1 MSFRDIDFA
10 APRGPSL
17 PVWVGL
23 IAVLLL
29 LGSGGYRA
37 LRQQQALDAVQAQLA
52 RHRQEEVARATVP
65 TPQRPLPDKERVK
78 AVNEAIGSLNVPW
91 PSILAAIETALPSG
105 VALMRVEPRP
115 ADRVVLLTAQADDM
129 VSLLDFMA
137 TLSGTAPF
145 TRARPVRQEQL
156 ADAAGGARKQAT
168 FEVRWEAA
176 P

>member
-1 MSFRDIDFA
+1 VSFRDIDFA

-17 PVWVGL
+17 SVWVGL

-37 LRQQQALDAVQAQLA
+37 LLRQQALDAMQAQLA
-52 RHRQEEVARATVP
+52 RHRQEEAARAAVP
-65 TPQRPLPDKERVK
+65 APQRPAPDKERVK
-78 AVNEAIGSLNVPW
+78 AINEAIDSLNVPW
-91 PSILAAIETALPSG
+91 PAILTAVETALPSG

-115 ADRVVLLTAQADDM
+115 VDRVFLLTAQADDM
-129 VSLLDFMA
+129 PPLIDFMS

-145 TRARPVRQEQL
+145 IRARPVRQEQL
-156 ADAAGGARKQAT
+156 TDATSARKQAT

>member
-1 MSFRDIDFA
+1 VSFLDIDFA

-17 PVWVGL
+17 PVSVGL

-29 LGSGGYRA
+29 LASGGYRA

-65 TPQRPLPDKERVK
+65 APQRPVPDKERVK

-91 PSILAAIETALPSG
+91 PSILAAVETALPSG

-129 VSLLDFMA
+129 APLLDFMA
-137 TLSGTAPF
+137 TLSSTAPF
-145 TRARPVRQEQL
+145 TRTRPVRQEQL
-156 ADAAGGARKQAT
+156 ADATGARKQAT
-168 FEVRWEAA
+168 FEVRWEAV

>member
-65 TPQRPLPDKERVK
+65 APQRPVPDKERVK

-91 PSILAAIETALPSG
+91 PSILAAVETALPSG

-115 ADRVVLLTAQADDM
+115 ADRVVLLMAQADDM
-129 VSLLDFMA
+129 APLLDFMA
-137 TLSGTAPF
+137 TLANTAPF

-156 ADAAGGARKQAT
+156 TDAAGARKQAT